1 MKITLSPVRMDE
13 MLSVERAGDVL
24 YLNGEA
30 CDLTHLT
37 EGATLPASAIASR
50 WFTGQVDREN
60 GELHLTLILPHGPNA
75 PHSTRYPEPI
85 TVTENGP
92 VALPIYNEEVAQ

>member
-1 MKITLSPVRMDE
+1 MEIKFSPRE
-13 MLSVERAGDVL
+13 LGEPLTVERVDDVL

-30 CDLTHLT
+30 CDLAQLPD
-37 EGATLPASAIASR
+37 GATLPASAIASKF
-50 WFTGQVDREN
+50 FTGQVDRIN
-60 GELHLTLILPHGPNA
+60 GELHLTLVLPHGPNA

-92 VALPIYNEEVAQ
+92 VALPIYNEEFAQ